1 MKKLLFLIFLGCSSL
16 SIAQADSMFVEKK
29 DGTIRVYSVLLISE
43 IFFEGTFTDIKEEK
57 LAITLL
63 SSFVLSQNYPNPF
76 NPTTNIQYTIP
87 TSGEVL
93 VNIFNIQ
100 GRLIR
105 TLLQSFQTAGNHT
118 IVWDSRN
125 NNGNT
130 VSSGTYFC
138 QVSFKNNS
146 LVKKLLLLK

>member
-1 MKKLLFLIFLGCSSL
+1 MKKLLLLVFFSYSSL
-16 SIAQADSMFVEKK
+16 SVAQTDSMFVEKMN
-29 DGTIRVYSVLLISE
+29 GTIRGYSLSFISE
-43 IFFEGTFTDIKEEK
+43 ILFSGTPTNIKEKE
-57 LAITLL
+57 LEQTIL
-63 SSFVLSQNYPNPF
+63 SSFLLYQNYPNPF
-76 NPTTNIQYTIP
+76 NPTTSIQYTIP
-87 TSGEVL
+87 SSGEVL

-105 TLLQSFQTAGNHT
+105 TLFQSFQNAGNHS

-125 NNGNT
+125 NDGNL

-146 LVKKLLLLK
+146 LVKKLLLVK